1 MLLVCTSCSFQ
12 DDLFSG
18 LLACVVVHPLKR
30 HPTPAGPRS
39 RPEEETVPEQ
49 LLARRSHVEA
59 PVVPGGARATHPRV
73 PAETAASTAG
83 SPPAAA
89 PLRDLQRCRPVVA
102 SGTST
107 FVPWS
112 RATCTA
118 GPRPRRRVGVRR
130 ARASGGGQAGA
141 QVRARSPLWVTGDAV
156 ASGGFSQRRQGS

>member
-49 LLARRSHVEA
+49 LLARRSDVEA

-112 RATCTA
+112 RATCTCRTTTLTTRRTEASGVLWGWPSRGAGA
-118 GPRPRRRVGVRR
+118 GPFAVVGDR
-130 ARASGGGQAGA
+130 
-141 QVRARSPLWVTGDAV
+141 
-156 ASGGFSQRRQGS
+156 